1 MELELIHQHPQKMKF
16 KHPLLFLHGAFSGA
30 WCWKENYLDYF
41 ASQGF
46 ECLALSLRGHG
57 ESKSHKLLDRLSL
70 KDYQED
76 LFSVI
81 DQFEE
86 PPIVIGHSIGA
97 YLVQQVQQSEKI
109 HGSVLMASPPPFG
122 MLPVFSQ
129 LYIQNPIRFHQWG
142 WGTWMSCFEN
152 FGNFHDFEKHFS
164 SGTIQGLSKK
174 QYRHR
179 YGDESKKA
187 LWEMCWA
194 VSFSPQ
200 RSTKPMLVM
209 GGSEDPLISEIFVRQ
224 TADHYSSEF
233 RIVPGADHSMML
245 GSEWEKSAEALK
257 DWLSRNV
264 S

>member
-57 ESKSHKLLDRLSL
+57 ESKSHKPLDQLSL
-70 KDYQED
+70 RDYQED

-86 PPIVIGHSIGA
+86 SPMVIGHSMGA
-97 YLVQQVQQSEKI
+97 YLLQQVQQSEKI

-142 WGTWMSCFEN
+142 WGTWMSCCLLYTS
-152 FGNFHDFEKHFS
+152 DAA
-164 SGTIQGLSKK
+164 
-174 QYRHR
+174 
-179 YGDESKKA
+179 D
-187 LWEMCWA
+187 
-194 VSFSPQ
+194 
-200 RSTKPMLVM
+200 
-209 GGSEDPLISEIFVRQ
+209 DP
-224 TADHYSSEF
+224 
-233 RIVPGADHSMML
+233 
-245 GSEWEKSAEALK
+245 
-257 DWLSRNV
+257 
-264 S
+264 